1 MQSTKGSNVRSGK
14 GLQRLMV
21 GGAAVAALTLTMTA
35 CGSGDGGSGG
45 GKEKKQI
52 TVGYIA
58 WDEDVAVSNLW
69 KKVLESKGY
78 TVKMTQLDAA
88 PLYAG
93 MAKGDIDVFY
103 DAWLPKTHETYWKRY
118 GSKLN
123 DAGVWYDSATLG
135 LAVPDYVKAQSIA
148 DLKSMGGQF
157 GDQIIGIEPGAG
169 EMRTVKDKIMP
180 GYGLGNMKLVQS
192 STPAMLAQLKKS
204 ISQKKPIV
212 VTLWKPHWAYSK
224 FPIRDLK
231 DPKGAWGSPEKLH
244 TLTSKDFKTNSPQ
257 AYKWFSKFKMND
269 KDLSKLEADVQNAGK
284 GKEAEGVQKWMDA
297 NKDFVKSMTS

>member
-1 MQSTKGSNVRSGK
+1 MRRGN
-14 GLQRLMV
+14 GLQRLVV

-35 CGSGDGGSGG
+35 CGSGDDSGG
-45 GKEKKQI
+45 GGDQEKKQI

-58 WDEDVAVSNLW
+58 WDEDVAVTNLW
-69 KKVLESKGY
+69 KKVLEDKGY

-93 MAKGDIDVFY
+93 MAKGDIDVFF

-118 GSKLN
+118 GNKLE
-123 DAGVWYDSATLG
+123 DLGVWYDSATLG
-135 LAVPDYVKAQSIA
+135 LAVPNYVKAQSIA
-148 DLKSMGGQF
+148 DLKSMGGDF
-157 GDQIIGIEPGAG
+157 DNKIIGIEPGAG
-169 EMRTVKDKIMP
+169 EMRTVKEKIIP
-180 GYGLGNMKLVQS
+180 GYGLSNMKLVQS

-244 TLTSKDFKTNSPQ
+244 TLSSKDFKDNSPQ
-257 AYKWFSKFKMND
+257 AYKWFSKFKMSD
-269 KDLSKLEADVQNAGK
+269 KDLSKLEADVQAAGK

-297 NKDFVKSMTS
+297 NKDLVNSLTS